1 MLDSPSTFENQ
12 YDQPQPGTLR
22 AIDALRDILSGVKR
36 DVARSRE
43 VLNGAFGK
51 IAARFAQVHAI
62 AVAAEARK
70 HGMSDEALRA
80 LREVTDGLTIELQF
94 EDSLSQLLD
103 HIQGKVE
110 AMGVALTETRAMVSS
125 APAGEAEPIGPALE
139 VLARTVKSIQMA
151 ADAAVADRAFGHGS
165 VELF

>member
-1 MLDSPSTFENQ
+1 MRNNPT
-12 YDQPQPGTLR
+12 YTQPGTLG
-22 AIDALRDILSGVKR
+22 ALDALSEILSGVKR

-62 AVAAEARK
+62 AVAAEARES
-70 HGMSDEALRA
+70 GLSDEALNA
-80 LREVTDGLTIELQF
+80 LRKVTDGLTIELQF

-103 HIQGKVE
+103 HVQGKVE
-110 AMGVALTETRAMVSS
+110 AIGVALTETRTLVSS
-125 APAGEAEPIGPALE
+125 APAGEPEPVGPALE

-151 ADAAVADRAFGHGS
+151 AEAAVADRSTASGS

>member
-1 MLDSPSTFENQ
+1 MRNNPT
-12 YDQPQPGTLR
+12 YTQPGTLG
-22 AIDALRDILSGVKR
+22 AIDALTEILLGVKR

-62 AVAAEARK
+62 AVAAEARES
-70 HGMSDEALRA
+70 GLSDEALNA
-80 LREVTDGLTIELQF
+80 LRKVTDGLTIELQF

-103 HIQGKVE
+103 HVQGKVE
-110 AMGVALTETRAMVSS
+110 AIGVALTETRTLVSS
-125 APAGEAEPIGPALE
+125 APAGEPEPVGPALE

-151 ADAAVADRAFGHGS
+151 ADAAVAERSTASGS

>member
-1 MLDSPSTFENQ
+1 MRNNPS
-12 YDQPQPGTLR
+12 YAQPGTLG
-22 AIDALRDILSGVKR
+22 ALDALSEILSGVKR

-62 AVAAEARK
+62 AVAAEARES
-70 HGMSDEALRA
+70 GLSDEALNA
-80 LREVTDGLTIELQF
+80 LRKVTDGLTIELQF

-103 HIQGKVE
+103 HVQGKVE
-110 AMGVALTETRAMVSS
+110 AIGVALTETRTLVSS
-125 APAGEAEPIGPALE
+125 APAGEPEPVGPALE

-151 ADAAVADRAFGHGS
+151 ADAAVAERSMASGS

>member
-1 MLDSPSTFENQ
+1 MRNNPT
-12 YDQPQPGTLR
+12 YAQPGTLG
-22 AIDALRDILSGVKR
+22 ALDALSEILSGVKR

-62 AVAAEARK
+62 AVAAEARES
-70 HGMSDEALRA
+70 GLSDEALNA
-80 LREVTDGLTIELQF
+80 LRKVTDGLTIELQF

-103 HIQGKVE
+103 HVQGKVE
-110 AMGVALTETRAMVSS
+110 AIGVALTETRTLVSS
-125 APAGEAEPIGPALE
+125 APAGEPEPVGPALE

-151 ADAAVADRAFGHGS
+151 ADAAVAERSMASGS

>member
-1 MLDSPSTFENQ
+1 MLNDARTHAE
-12 YDQPQPGTLR
+12 PGTLG
-22 AIDALRDILSGVKR
+22 ALDALSDILNGVKR

-62 AVAAEARK
+62 AVAAEARE
-70 HGMSDEALRA
+70 HGLSDEALNA
-80 LREVTDGLTIELQF
+80 LRKVTDSLTIELQF

-103 HIQGKVE
+103 HVQGKVE
-110 AMGVALTETRAMVSS
+110 AIGVALTETRTLVSS
-125 APAGEAEPIGPALE
+125 APAGDTEPVGPALE

-151 ADAAVADRAFGHGS
+151 ADAAVAERSSGSGS

>member
-1 MLDSPSTFENQ
+1 MNNPASHA
-12 YDQPQPGTLR
+12 QPGALG
-22 AIDALRDILSGVKR
+22 ALDALSDILGGVKR

-62 AVAAEARK
+62 AVAAEARE
-70 HGMSDEALRA
+70 HGLSDEALSA
-80 LREVTDGLTIELQF
+80 LRKVTDGLTIELQF

-103 HIQGKVE
+103 HVQGKVE
-110 AMGVALTETRAMVSS
+110 AIGVALAETRTLVSG
-125 APAGEAEPIGPALE
+125 APAGEAEQVGAALE
-139 VLARTVKSIQMA
+139 VLARTVKSIQRA
-151 ADAAVADRAFGHGS
+151 AEAAVAERSTACGT

>member
-1 MLDSPSTFENQ
+1 MLNNPRS
-12 YDQPQPGTLR
+12 YAQPGTLG
-22 AIDALRDILSGVKR
+22 AIDALTEILSGVKR

-62 AVAAEARK
+62 AVAAEARES
-70 HGMSDEALRA
+70 GLSDEALNA
-80 LREVTDGLTIELQF
+80 LRKVTDGLTIELQF

-103 HIQGKVE
+103 HVQGKVE
-110 AMGVALTETRAMVSS
+110 AIGVALNETRTLVSS
-125 APAGEAEPIGPALE
+125 APANTPEPVGPALE

-151 ADAAVADRAFGHGS
+151 ADAAVAERATASGS

>member
-1 MLDSPSTFENQ
+1 MNNPSHA
-12 YDQPQPGTLR
+12 QPGALG
-22 AIDALRDILSGVKR
+22 ALDALSDILGGVKR

-62 AVAAEARK
+62 AVAAEARES
-70 HGMSDEALRA
+70 GLSDEALNA
-80 LREVTDGLTIELQF
+80 LRKVTDGLTIELQF

-103 HIQGKVE
+103 HVQGKVE
-110 AMGVALTETRAMVSS
+110 AIGVALTETRTLVSS
-125 APAGEAEPIGPALE
+125 APAGEPEPVGPALE

-151 ADAAVADRAFGHGS
+151 ADAAVAERSTASGS

>member
-1 MLDSPSTFENQ
+1 MRNNPT
-12 YDQPQPGTLR
+12 YTQPGTLG
-22 AIDALRDILSGVKR
+22 AIDALTEILLGVKR

-62 AVAAEARK
+62 AVAAEARES
-70 HGMSDEALRA
+70 GLSDEALNA
-80 LREVTDGLTIELQF
+80 LRKVTDGLTIELQF

-103 HIQGKVE
+103 HVQGKVE
-110 AMGVALTETRAMVSS
+110 AIGVALTETRTLVSS
-125 APAGEAEPIGPALE
+125 APAGEPEPVGPALE

-151 ADAAVADRAFGHGS
+151 AEAAVAERSTASGS

>member
-1 MLDSPSTFENQ
+1 MRDTPSLPDSQTTSAQ
-12 YDQPQPGTLR
+12 SGTQR
-22 AIDALRDILSGVKR
+22 AIDALSEILSGVKR

-62 AVAAEARK
+62 AVAAEARE
-70 HGMSDEALRA
+70 HGLSDEALRA
-80 LREVTDGLTIELQF
+80 LRSVTDGLTIELQF

-110 AMGVALTETRAMVSS
+110 AIEVALTETRAMVSS
-125 APAGEAEPIGPALE
+125 AQAGEAKPVGYALE
-139 VLARTVKSIQMA
+139 VLARTVKSIQLA
-151 ADAAVADRAFGHGS
+151 ASAVVADRASGQGS

>member
-1 MLDSPSTFENQ
+1 MNNPSHA
-12 YDQPQPGTLR
+12 QPGALG
-22 AIDALRDILSGVKR
+22 ALDALSDILGGVKR

-62 AVAAEARK
+62 AVAAEAREQ
-70 HGMSDEALRA
+70 GLSDEALSA
-80 LREVTDGLTIELQF
+80 LRKVTDGLTIELQF

-103 HIQGKVE
+103 HVQGKVE
-110 AMGVALTETRAMVSS
+110 AIGVALTETRTLVCGA
-125 APAGEAEPIGPALE
+125 AAGEAEQVGPAFE
-139 VLARTVKSIQMA
+139 VLARTVKSIQRA
-151 ADAAVADRAFGHGS
+151 AETALAERSSACGT

>member
-1 MLDSPSTFENQ
+1 MLNNSRS
-12 YDQPQPGTLR
+12 YAQPGTLG
-22 AIDALRDILSGVKR
+22 AIDALSEILSGVKR

-62 AVAAEARK
+62 AVAAEARES
-70 HGMSDEALRA
+70 GLSDEALNA
-80 LREVTDGLTIELQF
+80 LRKVADGLTIELQF

-103 HIQGKVE
+103 HVQGKVE
-110 AMGVALTETRAMVSS
+110 AIGVALTETRTRVSS
-125 APAGEAEPIGPALE
+125 APAGEPEPVGPALE

-151 ADAAVADRAFGHGS
+151 ADAAVAERATASGS
-165 VELF
+165 VEFF

>member
-1 MLDSPSTFENQ
+1 MLNNSRS
-12 YDQPQPGTLR
+12 YAQPGTLG
-22 AIDALRDILSGVKR
+22 ALDALSDILSGVKR

-62 AVAAEARK
+62 AVAAEARDS
-70 HGMSDEALRA
+70 GLSDEALNA
-80 LREVTDGLTIELQF
+80 LRKVTDSLTIELQF

-103 HIQGKVE
+103 HVQGKVE
-110 AMGVALTETRAMVSS
+110 AIGVALTETRTLVSS
-125 APAGEAEPIGPALE
+125 TPGGDAEPVGPALE

-151 ADAAVADRAFGHGS
+151 ADAAVAERSTASGS

>member
-1 MLDSPSTFENQ
+1 MLNNTRS
-12 YDQPQPGTLR
+12 YAQPGTLG
-22 AIDALRDILSGVKR
+22 AIDALAEILSGVKR

-62 AVAAEARK
+62 AVAAEARDS
-70 HGMSDEALRA
+70 GLSDEALNA
-80 LREVTDGLTIELQF
+80 LRKVTDGLTIELQF

-103 HIQGKVE
+103 HVQGKVE
-110 AMGVALTETRAMVSS
+110 AIGVALNETRTLVSS
-125 APAGEAEPIGPALE
+125 APAGLPEPVGPALE

-151 ADAAVADRAFGHGS
+151 AEAAVAERSTASGS

>member
-1 MLDSPSTFENQ
+1 MNDSRSHA
-12 YDQPQPGTLR
+12 QPGGTLG
-22 AIDALRDILSGVKR
+22 ALDALSDILLGVKR

-51 IAARFAQVHAI
+51 IATRFAQVHAI
-62 AVAAEARK
+62 AVAAEARQ
-70 HGMSDEALRA
+70 HGLSDEALAA
-80 LREVTDGLTIELQF
+80 LRKVTDGLTIELQF

-103 HIQGKVE
+103 HVQGKVE
-110 AMGVALTETRAMVSS
+110 AIGVALSETRTLVSK
-125 APAGEAEPIGPALE
+125 AGAGGDEPVGPALE

-151 ADAAVADRAFGHGS
+151 AETAVAERSSGCGS

>member
-1 MLDSPSTFENQ
+1 MLNDSRS
-12 YDQPQPGTLR
+12 YAQPGTLG
-22 AIDALRDILSGVKR
+22 ALDALSDILSGVKR

-51 IAARFAQVHAI
+51 IATRFAQVHAI
-62 AVAAEARK
+62 AVAAEARDS
-70 HGMSDEALRA
+70 GLSDEALNA
-80 LREVTDGLTIELQF
+80 LRKVTDSLTIELQF

-103 HIQGKVE
+103 HVQGKVE
-110 AMGVALTETRAMVSS
+110 AIGVALTETRTLVSS
-125 APAGEAEPIGPALE
+125 TPAGDAEPVGPALE

-151 ADAAVADRAFGHGS
+151 ADAAVAERSTGSGS

>member
-1 MLDSPSTFENQ
+1 MLDNATTQ
-12 YDQPQPGTLR
+12 AQPGTLG
-22 AIDALRDILSGVKR
+22 ALDALSEILTGVKR

-62 AVAAEARK
+62 AVAAEARS
-70 HGMSDEALRA
+70 HGLSDEALNA
-80 LREVTDGLTIELQF
+80 LRKVTDSLTIELQF

-103 HIQGKVE
+103 HVQGSVE
-110 AMGVALTETRAMVSS
+110 AIGVAPTETRTLVSS
-125 APAGEAEPIGPALE
+125 APAGESEPVGPALE

-151 ADAAVADRAFGHGS
+151 ADAAVAERSSGSGS

>member
-1 MLDSPSTFENQ
+1 MNNTRSCA
-12 YDQPQPGTLR
+12 QPGTLG
-22 AIDALRDILSGVKR
+22 AIDALTDILSGVKR

-62 AVAAEARK
+62 AVAAEARE
-70 HGMSDEALRA
+70 HGLSDEALAA
-80 LREVTDGLTIELQF
+80 LRKVTDGLTIELQF

-103 HIQGKVE
+103 HVQGKVE
-110 AMGVALTETRAMVSS
+110 AIGVALTETRALVSTG
-125 APAGEAEPIGPALE
+125 PTGTDEPVGPALE

-151 ADAAVADRAFGHGS
+151 ADAAVAERSSGCGT